1 MATNPLPTIGIIFGG
16 AGDLTHRKLVPAIYD
31 LYLDERLPK
40 PFAVV
45 GVDRVAMNDE
55 AYRSDLRKSVD
66 QFSRRGKTDD
76 AGWNKFGPCLSY
88 LAADIMNPASYA
100 ELSKKLTGVDRAWK
114 TEANHLF
121 YLATSPTLMDKI
133 TQQLGDAKL
142 VADRKRTRIVVEK
155 PFGRDLAS
163 ASQLDRD
170 LTGRMAE
177 SQIYRIDHYL
187 GKETV
192 QNILALRFANSL
204 FEPIWNR
211 RYIDNVQITV
221 AEEVGVEQRGGYY
234 DHAGALRDM
243 VQNHLLQILCC
254 IAMEPPVS
262 FEANEIRN
270 KKSDV
275 LRAIR
280 PIPPDQVSQYAVRG
294 QYGPG
299 YVRGKNVPGYRQE
312 HEVAPNSCT
321 ETFVALKL
329 FVDNWRWHDVPF
341 YVRTGKRLAGR
352 VSEVGIQFLP
362 VPHRSFPPSAV
373 TTWTP
378 NRLVIRI
385 QPEEGI
391 LLGFQAKQPGAG
403 LHLQPVDLRF
413 SYEEAFHT
421 SGPEAYE
428 TLLLDAMLGDATLFM
443 RADQVEAAWTVIT
456 PVLEGWAGVKPT
468 DFPNYASG
476 SWGPVAADALLARDG
491 RVWLPPTLNET
502 TVPDRDAM

>member
-1 MATNPLPTIGIIFGG
+1 MTNPQPTSVIIFGG

-31 LYLDERLPK
+31 LFMDERLPR

-45 GVDRVAMNDE
+45 GADRLAMKDDS
-55 AYRSDLRKSVD
+55 YRLEMRKGVD
-66 QFSRRGKTDD
+66 QFCRHGKTTDEEW
-76 AGWNKFGPCLSY
+76 AKFASCLNY
-88 LAADIMNPASYA
+88 LVADVMNPANYA
-100 ELSKKLTGVDRAWK
+100 ALAEKLAEMDRAWQ
-114 TEANHLF
+114 TETNHLF
-121 YLATSPTLMDKI
+121 YLATSPTLMEKI
-133 TQQLGDAKL
+133 IQQLGQAKL
-142 VADRKRTRIVVEK
+142 VADRKRTRVVVEK

-163 ASQLDRD
+163 ASELDRN
-170 LTGRMAE
+170 LTSCLAE

-243 VQNHLLQILCC
+243 MQNHLLQILCC
-254 IAMEPPVS
+254 VAMEPPVS

-280 PIPPDQVSQYAVRG
+280 PIPEDQVSQFAVRG

-299 YVRGKNVPGYRQE
+299 YVRGNNVSGYRQE
-312 HEVAPNSCT
+312 RDVAPKSNT
-321 ETFVALKL
+321 ETFAALKL

-341 YVRTGKRLAGR
+341 YLRTGKRLAAR

-362 VPHRSFPPSAV
+362 VPHRSFPPGAV

-391 LLGFQAKQPGAG
+391 LLGFQAKQPGGG
-403 LHLQPVDLRF
+403 LHLQPVDLHF

-421 SGPEAYE
+421 AGPEAYE

-443 RADQVEAAWTVIT
+443 RADQVEAAWTVISS
-456 PVLEGWAGVKPT
+456 VLESWATVKPT
-468 DFPNYASG
+468 DLPNYAAG
-476 SWGPVAADALLARDG
+476 NWGPVAADALLARDG
-491 RVWLPPTLNET
+491 RVWLPPTL
-502 TVPDRDAM
+502 TVHNGAVADAS

>member
-1 MATNPLPTIGIIFGG
+1 
-16 AGDLTHRKLVPAIYD
+16 
-31 LYLDERLPK
+31 
-40 PFAVV
+40 
-45 GVDRVAMNDE
+45 MNDE
-55 AYRSDLRKSVD
+55 AYRVHLRGGVD
-66 QFSRRGKTDD
+66 QFCRHGKTVDD
-76 AGWNKFGPCLSY
+76 AWNKIAPHLSY
-88 LAADIMNPASYA
+88 LQADIMSPASYV
-100 ELSKKLTGVDRAWK
+100 ELGKKLAAMDRTFQK
-114 TEANHLF
+114 ETNHLF
-121 YLATSPTLMDKI
+121 YLATAPSLMEKI
-133 TQQLGDAKL
+133 IQQLSQAKL
-142 VADRKRTRIVVEK
+142 VADRKRTRVVVEK

-163 ASQLDRD
+163 ATELDKN
-170 LTGRMAE
+170 LTAALSE

-211 RYIDNVQITV
+211 RYINNVQITV

-243 VQNHLLQILCC
+243 VQNHLLQVLCC

-270 KKSDV
+270 KKADV

-294 QYGPG
+294 QYGTG
-299 YVRGKNVPGYRQE
+299 YVRGKAVPGYRQE
-312 HEVAPNSCT
+312 QAVEPKSCT
-321 ETFVALKL
+321 ETFAALQL

-341 YVRTGKRLAGR
+341 YLRTGKRLAGR
-352 VSEVGIQFLP
+352 VSEVGIQFQP
-362 VPHRSFPPSAV
+362 VPHRSFPPSSV
-373 TTWTP
+373 TTWVP

-385 QPEEGI
+385 QPQEGI

-413 SYEEAFHT
+413 SYEDAFHT

-428 TLLLDAMLGDATLFM
+428 TLLLDAMVGDATLFM
-443 RADQVEAAWTVIT
+443 RADQVETAWSVIE
-456 PVLEGWAGVKPT
+456 PVLEGWAATRPT
-468 DFPNYASG
+468 DFPNYSSG

-491 RVWLPPTLNET
+491 RVWLPPTLN
-502 TVPDRDAM
+502 DRDAATTS

>member
-1 MATNPLPTIGIIFGG
+1 MATNPQPTALIIFGG
-16 AGDLTHRKLVPAIYD
+16 GGDLTHRKLVPAIYN
-31 LYLDERLPK
+31 LLLDESLPST
-40 PFAVV
+40 FAVL

-55 AYRSDLRKSVD
+55 AYRRYLREGVD
-66 QFSRRGKTDD
+66 QFSRRGKTDE
-76 AGWNKFGPCLSY
+76 AAWTKFASCLNY
-88 LAADIMNPASYA
+88 LVADIMNPASYA
-100 ELSKKLTGVDRAWK
+100 ELSKKLAEMDKAWQ
-114 TEANHLF
+114 TETNHLF
-121 YLATSPTLMDKI
+121 YLATSPTLMEKI
-133 TQQLGDAKL
+133 TQQLGQAKL
-142 VADRKRTRIVVEK
+142 VADRKRTRVVVEK
-155 PFGRDLAS
+155 PFGHDLAS

-170 LTGRMAE
+170 LTSCLAE

-211 RYIDNVQITV
+211 RYIDNMQITV

-234 DHAGALRDM
+234 DQAGALRDM
-243 VQNHLLQILCC
+243 IQNHLLQILCC
-254 IAMEPPVS
+254 VAMEPPVS

-280 PIPPDQVSQYAVRG
+280 PIPAEQVSQYAVRG

-312 HEVAPNSCT
+312 RDVAPNSCT
-321 ETFVALKL
+321 ETFAALKL

-341 YVRTGKRLAGR
+341 YLRTGKRLAGR
-352 VSEVGIQFLP
+352 VSDVSIQFMP

-373 TTWTP
+373 TSWTP

-391 LLGFQAKQPGAG
+391 SLGFQAKQPGAG
-403 LHLQPVDLRF
+403 LHLQPVDLHF

-428 TLLLDAMLGDATLFM
+428 TLLLDAMLSDATLFM
-443 RADQVEAAWTVIT
+443 RADQVEAAWTVIS
-456 PVLEGWAGVKPT
+456 PVLENWATVKPT
-468 DFPNYASG
+468 DFSNYAAG

-491 RVWLPPTLNET
+491 RVWLPPTLNEANA
-502 TVPDRDAM
+502 PEE